1 VTPIAIAVSFQE
13 ISMSLSKRLQQMQD
27 KSQLTKPDFT
37 SLSLEEMDRMTIA
50 FGRQQLGKPF
60 KEVWDREQ
68 PWVTWFTQH
77 YENSQKYEHQIFL
90 HYIETRVE
98 RAELT
103 QQAIPVT
110 NVQPKIRIPAQGA
123 TKSRAMPKSFAMPK
137 CKTMAR
143 PQVSQENHHEFD
155 YDLDPDNF
163 EVIPELENVAS
174 QNLPEEDNPHV
185 LAMEQRLYQMENVMS
200 RVIQHLEAQAT
211 MPEPAD
217 Q

>member
-1 VTPIAIAVSFQE
+1 VTPIAIAVSFQD

-90 HYIETRVE
+90 HYI
-98 RAELT
+98 
-103 QQAIPVT
+103 
-110 NVQPKIRIPAQGA
+110 
-123 TKSRAMPKSFAMPK
+123 
-137 CKTMAR
+137 
-143 PQVSQENHHEFD
+143 
-155 YDLDPDNF
+155 
-163 EVIPELENVAS
+163 
-174 QNLPEEDNPHV
+174 
-185 LAMEQRLYQMENVMS
+185 
-200 RVIQHLEAQAT
+200 
-211 MPEPAD
+211 
-217 Q
+217 